1 MSSRKKCNRAVAQ
14 AGASAKGIDALPE
27 GLLNHILGF
36 IDARQAVQ
44 TCVLARRWRHLW
56 KSATTVCIGTT
67 NPEEILSFM
76 EHLLLLRGGS
86 QFDVF
91 SLGFHEFED
100 SHVPHVKLWIRHA
113 LLCKVQELK
122 FGCISR
128 SFPLDGLPLVSQHLR
143 ILRLINV
150 VLMNKLCDFSG
161 CPSLEHID
169 IFSCVLPCV
178 KKISSLSVKHLSI
191 KHCMFNGNQGV
202 RTHICA
208 PSLVSLILDV
218 NECPDEELCRTPVLD
233 SMPSLRDAF
242 VTLAQKNA
250 DCCTHADESGNCSNV
265 NWNSCYGIEH
275 DNNCLLLEGLSEA
288 ENLKL
293 MAE

>member
-86 QFDVF
+86 QFDV
-91 SLGFHEFED
+91 
-100 SHVPHVKLWIRHA
+100 
-113 LLCKVQELK
+113 
-122 FGCISR
+122 
-128 SFPLDGLPLVSQHLR
+128 
-143 ILRLINV
+143 
-150 VLMNKLCDFSG
+150 
-161 CPSLEHID
+161 
-169 IFSCVLPCV
+169 
-178 KKISSLSVKHLSI
+178 
-191 KHCMFNGNQGV
+191 
-202 RTHICA
+202 
-208 PSLVSLILDV
+208 
-218 NECPDEELCRTPVLD
+218 TPVLD

-265 NWNSCYGIEH
+265 NWNSCY
-275 DNNCLLLEGLSEA
+275 DFSLEEVEILEEEEILEELEISEEEA
-288 ENLKL
+288 IPDEVEIL
-293 MAE
+293 E